1 MEEIGNVIKNI
12 RKENNLTQSD
22 LAEILCVTCQAVSK
36 WERGQSVPDISIL
49 REISNKF
56 NVDLDYLITGK
67 KKINKNKLSKKY
79 LIIILIFILA
89 IICIVLC
96 IFHKHNYEFK
106 TLNGQTKDINVSGSV
121 TYDENKSSIYL
132 NVDYNA
138 NDENKYNYIKCTL
151 YEKHE
156 DILNIIS
163 EKIYDDSVKVSLK
176 EYLKMISFVINDYS
190 PSCKYFKDSTLYLEI
205 SAKID
210 DEKSVTYSVPITF
223 ENC

>member
-12 RKENNLTQSD
+12 RKENNLTQSEF
-22 LAEILCVTCQAVSK
+22 ASILWVSSQAVSK
-36 WERGQSVPDISIL
+36 WENGVSIPDISTL
-49 REISNKF
+49 KEISNKF

-67 KKINKNKLSKKY
+67 KKINKNILSKKY
-79 LIIILIFILA
+79 LIIILIFTLA
-89 IICIVLC
+89 IICIVLYTL
-96 IFHKHNYEFK
+96 HKHNYEFK

-121 TYDENKSSIYL
+121 TYDDNKSSIYL

-210 DEKSVTYSVPITF
+210 DEKSVTYSIPITF

>member
-12 RKENNLTQSD
+12 RKENNLTQSEF
-22 LAEILCVTCQAVSK
+22 ASILWVSSQAVSK
-36 WERGQSVPDISIL
+36 WENGVSIPDISTL
-49 REISNKF
+49 KEISNKV

-67 KKINKNKLSKKY
+67 KKINKNILSKKY
-79 LIIILIFILA
+79 LIIILIFTLA
-89 IICIVLC
+89 IICIVLYTL
-96 IFHKHNYEFK
+96 HKHNYEFK

-121 TYDENKSSIYL
+121 TYDDNKSSIYL

-210 DEKSVTYSVPITF
+210 DEKSVTYSIPITF

>member
-12 RKENNLTQSD
+12 RKENDLTQSD
-22 LAEILCVTCQAVSK
+22 LASILCVTSQAVSK
-36 WERGQSVPDISIL
+36 WENGVSIPDISIL

-56 NVDLDYLITGK
+56 NVDLNYLITGK
-67 KKINKNKLSKKY
+67 KKTNKNILSKKY
-79 LIIILIFILA
+79 LIIILIFTLA
-89 IICIVLC
+89 IICIVLYT
-96 IFHKHNYEFK
+96 IHKHNYEFK

-121 TYDENKSSIYL
+121 TYDDNKSSIYL

-163 EKIYDDSVKVSLK
+163 EKIYDDSVKVSLQ

-210 DEKSVTYSVPITF
+210 DEKSVTYSIPITF

>member
-12 RKENNLTQSD
+12 RKENNLTQSEF
-22 LAEILCVTCQAVSK
+22 ASILWVSSQAVSK
-36 WERGQSVPDISIL
+36 WENGVSIPDISTL
-49 REISNKF
+49 KEISNKF

-67 KKINKNKLSKKY
+67 KKINKNILSKKY
-79 LIIILIFILA
+79 LIIILIFTLA
-89 IICIVLC
+89 IICIVLYTL
-96 IFHKHNYEFK
+96 HKHNYEFK

-121 TYDENKSSIYL
+121 TYDDNKSSIYL

-163 EKIYDDSVKVSLK
+163 EKIYDDSVKVS
-176 EYLKMISFVINDYS
+176 
-190 PSCKYFKDSTLYLEI
+190 
-205 SAKID
+205 
-210 DEKSVTYSVPITF
+210 
-223 ENC
+223 

>member
-12 RKENNLTQSD
+12 RKENNLTQSEF
-22 LAEILCVTCQAVSK
+22 ASILWVSSQAVSK
-36 WERGQSVPDISIL
+36 WENGVSIPDISTL
-49 REISNKF
+49 KEISNKF

-67 KKINKNKLSKKY
+67 KKINKNILSKKY
-79 LIIILIFILA
+79 LIIILIFTLA
-89 IICIVLC
+89 IICIVLYTL
-96 IFHKHNYEFK
+96 HKHNYEFK

-121 TYDENKSSIYL
+121 TYDDNKSSIYL

-151 YEKHE
+151 YEKYE

-210 DEKSVTYSVPITF
+210 DEKSVTYSIPITF

>member
-12 RKENNLTQSD
+12 RKENNLTQSEF
-22 LAEILCVTCQAVSK
+22 ANILWVSSQAVSK
-36 WERGQSVPDISIL
+36 WEHGVSIPDISTL
-49 REISNKF
+49 KEISNKF